1 MKRLKQ
7 SRAAELLEKFQQTK
21 ILVIGDLM
29 LDEFLWG
36 RARRIAPEAPVPVVE
51 IERETLHIGG
61 AGNVAANLAA
71 LGASPVVIGVQ
82 GSDTNGNRLCGEFEK
97 ININTSSIV
106 IDSSRP
112 TTVKTRIIAHSQHV
126 VRADREKKTPVNN
139 EIEAQLVSNFLDL
152 LPTVKGIVVSDYEKG
167 VITPSLLEKIL
178 PVAIAQNIPVCI
190 DPKLK
195 KFEYYHPATIV
206 TPNQNEAESASGI
219 AIDSAENLALVGER
233 LRQMLKGASV
243 LITRGEEGMSLFEN
257 DNEVINVPTIAREVY
272 DVTGAGDT
280 VVATLALGLACGA
293 SMLES
298 AILANYAAGVVV
310 AKVGTATA
318 SPEEVLAEIDNFFHH
333 NVKP

>member
-1 MKRLKQ
+1 MKRLKP
-7 SRAAELLEKFQQTK
+7 SRAAALLEQFQNKK

-36 RARRIAPEAPVPVVE
+36 RARRIAPEAPVPIVE

-61 AGNVAANLAA
+61 AGNVAANLAQ
-71 LGASPVVIGVQ
+71 LGAKPMVIGVR
-82 GSDTNGNRLCGEFEK
+82 GIDANGERLCGEFEK
-97 ININTSSIV
+97 INIDTCSIV
-106 IDSSRP
+106 LDSSRP

-126 VRADREKKTPVNN
+126 VRADREKKTPVNK
-139 EIEAQLVSNFLDL
+139 EIEAQLVENFLWL
-152 LPTVKGIVVSDYEKG
+152 LPTVEAVVVSDYEKG

-178 PVAIAQNIPVCI
+178 TPAIAQNIPVCV

-195 KFEYYHPATIV
+195 NFEYYHPATIV
-206 TPNQNEAESASGI
+206 TPNQNEAESASRI
-219 AIDSAENLALVGER
+219 TIDSSENLSLAGER
-233 LRQMLKGASV
+233 LRQILQGASV

-257 DNEVINVPTIAREVY
+257 NNEVVNVPTIAREVY

-318 SPEEVLAEIDNFFHH
+318 SAQEVLAEIDNFFHH
-333 NVKP
+333 NVKE

>member
-1 MKRLKQ
+1 MRRLKK
-7 SRAAELLEKFQQTK
+7 SRAIDLLEKFQNTK
-21 ILVIGDLM
+21 ILVVGDLM

-36 RARRIAPEAPVPVVE
+36 RARRIAPEAPVPIVE

-71 LGASPVVIGVQ
+71 LGAKPIIIGVQ
-82 GSDTNGNRLCGEFEK
+82 GNDINGERLCGEFEK
-97 ININTSSIV
+97 AGIDTSSIT
-106 IDSSRP
+106 IDSLRP

-126 VRADREKKTPVNN
+126 VRADREKKTPVNSEVESELIN
-139 EIEAQLVSNFLDL
+139 NFLRL
-152 LPTVKGIVVSDYEKG
+152 LPSAQGVIVSDYEKG

-178 PVAIAQNIPVCI
+178 PSAVAQNIPVCI

-195 KFEYYHPATIV
+195 KFEHYHPATIV
-206 TPNQNEAESASGI
+206 TPNQNEAEAASGI
-219 AIDSAENLALVGER
+219 TIDSEENLALVGKK
-233 LRQMLKGASV
+233 LRQMLEGASV

-257 DNEVINVPTIAREVY
+257 DNEVVNVPTIAREVY

-318 SPEEVLAEIDNFFHH
+318 SAKEVLDEIDNFFHH
-333 NVKP
+333 NVAD

>member
-7 SRAAELLEKFQQTK
+7 SRAITLLEKFQNTK

-71 LGASPVVIGVQ
+71 LGATPLIIGVR
-82 GSDTNGNRLCGEFEK
+82 GSDTNGERLCNEFEK
-97 ININTSSIV
+97 AGINTNSIV
-106 IDSSRP
+106 TDNFRP

-126 VRADREKKTPVNN
+126 VRADREKKTPVN
-139 EIEAQLVSNFLDL
+139 EKIESLLVDNFLTL
-152 LPTVKGIVVSDYEKG
+152 LPNVQAVVVSDYEKG

-178 PVAIAQNIPVCI
+178 PQAIAQNIPVCI

-219 AIDSAENLALVGER
+219 VINSAENLDEVGKK
-233 LRQMLKGASV
+233 LRQILQGASV
-243 LITRGEEGMSLFEN
+243 LITRGEEGMSLFEK
-257 DNEVINVPTIAREVY
+257 DNEVVNVPTIARAVY

-293 SMLES
+293 TMLES
-298 AILANYAAGVVV
+298 AIMANYAAGVVV

-333 NVKP
+333 NIKE